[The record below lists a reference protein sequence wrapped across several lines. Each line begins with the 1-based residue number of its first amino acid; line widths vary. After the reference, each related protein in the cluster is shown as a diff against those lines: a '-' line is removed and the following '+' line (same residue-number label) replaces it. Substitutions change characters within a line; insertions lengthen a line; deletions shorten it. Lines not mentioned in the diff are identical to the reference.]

1 MPGSKSSAEIGTP
14 SPGLWQDFLDT
25 LNGRPQD
32 YTRGPMGRAVLL
44 LALPMVLEMLM
55 EAVFGLVDIFFVG
68 RLGPEAVAVV
78 GITESLLTLVFAVA
92 VGLSVAATA
101 LVARWMGAGRPERA
115 ARVACLSIGLALL
128 CSVLTAAVGVPLAA
142 PMLRLMGTGPEGV
155 ELGIPYVRWLFGGS
169 ATLYLIFLINA
180 ILRGAGMAM
189 EALKVLWFANL
200 VNLVLDPLLIFGWG
214 PIPALGLGGAA
225 IATNIGRTCGIVY
238 QGYILWQNAEALS
251 LSWRHLP
258 SPATLFSRSGE
269 DRPLLLQLTGLST
282 TAAMQSLISTAS
294 WLGLV
299 RILAL
304 FGPATVAGYTVALRI
319 LIFAILPSW
328 GLSNAT
334 ATLVGQSLGARK
346 ERRAEHAV
354 WATGFLNLVFLTT
367 IGLVFVI
374 FAESLIRLFSQDPE
388 VVAAGASALRF
399 ISYGF
404 VFYAYGTVIT
414 QGMNGAGDALTPTR
428 IAFFAYWVIQIPYAF
443 VLALPLGLGPTGVF
457 LAIPIAETL
466 RALLALQYFR
476 QGRWKAALD
485 S

>member
-1 MPGSKSSAEIGTP
+1 
-14 SPGLWQDFLDT
+14 
-25 LNGRPQD
+25 
-32 YTRGPMGRAVLL
+32 MGRSVLL
-44 LALPMVLEMLM
+44 LALPMVLEMLF

-78 GITESLLTLVFAVA
+78 GITESLLTLVFAIA

-115 ARVACLSIGLALL
+115 ARVAGLSIGLALL
-128 CSVLTAAVGVPLAA
+128 CSVLTAAFGVPLAA
-142 PMLRLMGTGPEGV
+142 PLLQLMGTTGEGI
-155 ELGIPYVRWLFGGS
+155 ELGVPYVRWLFGGS

-189 EALKVLWFANL
+189 AALKVLWFANL

-214 PIPALGLGGAA
+214 PIPALGLEGAA
-225 IATNIGRTCGIVY
+225 IATNIGRACGIAY
-238 QGYILWQNAEALS
+238 QCYILWKNAHALG
-251 LSWRHLP
+251 LTRRNLP
-258 SPATLFSRSGE
+258 TPATLLTRTGE
-269 DRPLLLQLTGLST
+269 DRPLFAQLSSLAT
-282 TAAMQSLISTAS
+282 TAAMQSLIGTAS

-299 RILAL
+299 RILAF
-304 FGPATVAGYTVALRI
+304 FGPAAVAGYTVALRI

-354 WATGFLNLVFLTT
+354 WATGLLNLVFLTT
-367 IGLVFVI
+367 IGLLFVL
-374 FAESLIRLFSQDPE
+374 FAEGLTRLFTQDPE
-388 VVAAGASALRF
+388 AIQAGAAALRF

-414 QGMNGAGDALTPTR
+414 QGMNGAGDTLTPTR
-428 IAFFAYWVIQIPYAF
+428 IAFLAYWVVQIPCAF
-443 VLALPLGLGPTGVF
+443 ALALGLGLGPAGVF

-466 RALLALQYFR
+466 RALLALHHFR
-476 QGRWKAALD
+476 KGHWKSALD
-485 S
+485 A